1 MSFFTNTSGGGYGM
15 NLDLEFHAVGA
26 NVIVEGAAR
35 VSGPARFS

>member
-1 MSFFTNTSGGGYGM
+1 M

-35 VSGPARFS
+35 VYGPARFS